1 VFIRNC
7 TKRIMGIQKM
17 DKVTDEKF
25 NKLLTQYKTLSVE
38 RLEVEKSI
46 CQAYEVTVINGVKT
60 LSAESFK
67 EITELRKRLSCINKE
82 MKKIDNK
89 ILKMWITPNPK

>member
-1 VFIRNC
+1 
-7 TKRIMGIQKM
+7 M
-17 DKVTDEKF
+17 DKVSDERF

-46 CQAYEVTVINGVKT
+46 YQAYEITVTNGVKT
-60 LSAESFK
+60 LSSESLK

-89 ILKMWITPNPK
+89 ILKMWITPHSK

>member
-1 VFIRNC
+1 MN
-7 TKRIMGIQKM
+7 
-17 DKVTDEKF
+17 KVLDEKF

-46 CQAYEVTVINGVKT
+46 CQVYEVTVANGVET
-60 LSAESFK
+60 LTPESLK

-82 MKKIDNK
+82 ITKIDNK
-89 ILKMWITPNPK
+89 INKMWITPNPK

>member
-1 VFIRNC
+1 MRVMVESEMN
-7 TKRIMGIQKM
+7 
-17 DKVTDEKF
+17 KVLDEKF

-46 CQAYEVTVINGVKT
+46 CQAYEVTVTNGVET
-60 LSAESFK
+60 LTAESLK
-67 EITELRKRLSCINKE
+67 EITELRKRLSCINSE

-89 ILKMWITPNPK
+89 INKMWITPNPK